1 MKLKE
6 LLNLAK
12 TELSELSSLSDPD
25 FRLEQAEY
33 NDDEQLWEI
42 VVSYLVEKTNPRNTP
57 LSSLTSEFKYHRI
70 YKRLKIYPN
79 TKEVVGFY
87 IYENE

>member
-57 LSSLTSEFKYHRI
+57 LSELTSEFKYHRI
-70 YKRLKIYPN
+70 YKKLKIYPN